1 MQQRLHSGEFHKKDS
16 PYRQWDPQPTR
27 TDQAMRIPLP
37 PPQGNHLW
45 DRLDESPFESAPG
58 FSGRVRV

>member
-27 TDQAMRIPLP
+27 TDPVMQIHHLP
-37 PPQGNHLW
+37 HQGNHLW
-45 DRLDESPFESAPG
+45 DRLDESPFESDPE
-58 FSGRVRV
+58 FSDPVRA